1 MPRLKVYKL
10 KESGDKILTFITLQ
24 SNRFVFI
31 CNIVQ
36 PQVISGVFFLL
47 SSTLF
52 DNNVNCPPN
61 VIGLIAI
68 FQIDK
73 RIGIRVLHRFIQL

>member
-36 PQVISGVFFLL
+36 PQVISGFFF
-47 SSTLF
+47 S
-52 DNNVNCPPN
+52 
-61 VIGLIAI
+61 
-68 FQIDK
+68 
-73 RIGIRVLHRFIQL
+73 